1 MKAIAAFVTSHPV
14 ATYFVLT
21 FTISWGGVLLVISGP
36 GGMTGV
42 KAQDNPLF
50 PLAVLAMVAGPSV
63 ASLLL
68 TGLLEG
74 RAGLRELR
82 ARLFRWRVG
91 AGWYAIA
98 LLAAPLASAAVA
110 LPLSLASPE
119 FLPGILVAD
128 DKTGLLLLGLAAAMT
143 AGFFEELGWTGF
155 AIPRLKRHHGVI
167 ATGLIVGVLWSAWH
181 ILVVVWGMGD
191 RAGAVPLVL
200 FVVVD
205 GLAGLPAFRVLMVW
219 IYKRTGSLFIS
230 MLMHLSITTTVI
242 VLTPQTTG
250 WALLGYG
257 LAFAAAVWLVMACVT
272 LLTGTGATAPP
283 HRSRWKIANDRE
295 SVLDPP
301 ARAD

>member
-1 MKAIAAFVTSHPV
+1 
-14 ATYFVLT
+14 
-21 FTISWGGVLLVISGP
+21 
-36 GGMTGV
+36 
-42 KAQDNPLF
+42 
-50 PLAVLAMVAGPSV
+50 
-63 ASLLL
+63 
-68 TGLLEG
+68 
-74 RAGLRELR
+74 
-82 ARLFRWRVG
+82 
-91 AGWYAIA
+91 
-98 LLAAPLASAAVA
+98 VA

-272 LLTGTGATAPP
+272 MLTGTGATAPP